1 MNSFFNN
8 SKKGQQGGGFTIL
21 WSVIL
26 LAAVIVVWGIFQSF
40 GAQVTSE
47 IQADLVTGGLDCN
60 ATDVTGCGYDYNITQ
75 ESLEGQYTLAK
86 KQNTVALIGVVT
98 IIIGLLMGIV
108 AAVMLYT
115 KYY

>member
-1 MNSFFNN
+1 MNSLFNN

-26 LAAVIVVWGIFQSF
+26 LAAVIVVWGIFQAF

-47 IQADLVTGGLDCN
+47 IQADFTVDT
-60 ATDVTGCGYDYNITQ
+60 YEYNISQ

>member
-1 MNSFFNN
+1 MNSLFNN

-26 LAAVIVVWGIFQSF
+26 LAAVIVVWGIFQAF

-47 IQADLVTGGLDCN
+47 IRADFTVDT
-60 ATDVTGCGYDYNITQ
+60 YEYNISQ